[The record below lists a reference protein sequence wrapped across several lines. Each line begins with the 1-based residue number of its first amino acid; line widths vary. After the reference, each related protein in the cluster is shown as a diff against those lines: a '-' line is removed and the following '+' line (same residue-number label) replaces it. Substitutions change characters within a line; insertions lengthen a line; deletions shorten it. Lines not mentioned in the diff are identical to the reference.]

1 MLKWSPKMCPAAAAA
16 CLCLLAACSQY
27 DVFGTRRDI
36 IIDQPAG
43 QSFLAM
49 ETTAG
54 KVLATPSGM
63 TLYTFDKDTQ
73 GTSTCYG
80 DCAQAWPPFL
90 GGQGA
95 KEADFLTLVPRNDG
109 TKQWAANGK
118 PLYTFIKDVKPGEV
132 KGENYNNVWHV
143 VKVNQ

>member
-1 MLKWSPKMCPAAAAA
+1 MSTWKAILRPAAAAT

-27 DVFGTRRDI
+27 DIFGTRRDI
-36 IIDQPAG
+36 YISQPSG
-43 QSFLAM
+43 QSFVSM
-49 ETTAG
+49 QTTSG
-54 KVLATPSGM
+54 KVLASPGGM

-90 GGQGA
+90 GGSGA

-109 TKQWAANGK
+109 TKQWAAKGK
-118 PLYTFIKDVKPGEV
+118 PLYTFTKDVKPGEV
-132 KGENYNNVWHV
+132 KGDGYNNVWHV
-143 VKVNQ
+143 VKVE